1 MQLHLPCGNDSLSLH
16 MNRLLSAV
24 LLLTLSWNAGA
35 ESMECRDR
43 IISEGDSLSKVATL
57 CGNPT
62 QVDHTS
68 IVRSTAGSVVN
79 GQWVASAGSQIEIPV
94 EIWLY
99 NLGPD
104 RLMRQIRFEDGRVV
118 RIQTLDFGYLEKS

>member
-1 MQLHLPCGNDSLSLH
+1 MKRLLPAAIALVVSWDASAQAMECGN
-16 MNRLLSAV
+16 RLI
-24 LLLTLSWNAGA
+24 TQ
-35 ESMECRDR
+35 
-43 IISEGDSLSKVATL
+43 GDSLAKVASL

-68 IVRSTAGSVVN
+68 IVRQASGGWVN
-79 GQWVASAGSQIEIPV
+79 GQWIASAGTQIEIPV
-94 EIWLY
+94 EVWLY

-118 RIQTLDFGYLEKS
+118 KIETLDYGYLDKS

>member
-1 MQLHLPCGNDSLSLH
+1 MKRLLPALILVAISWDAGAQAMECGNKLI
-16 MNRLLSAV
+16 
-24 LLLTLSWNAGA
+24 TQ
-35 ESMECRDR
+35 
-43 IISEGDSLSKVATL
+43 GDSLSKVASL

-68 IVRSTAGSVVN
+68 IIRQASGSFIN
-79 GQWVASAGSQIEIPV
+79 GQWVATSGAQIEIPV
-94 EIWLY
+94 EVWLY

-118 RIQTLDFGYLEKS
+118 KIETLDYGYLEKS